1 MLTVGDGLGV
11 DVALLVPDVVGLGVG
26 VADVLGVAAVD
37 EPSSSTGRKRSCAV
51 VLTRLITCC
60 DPAPGTVTVMSLAPC
75 CCTLTPLVPDELTR
89 L

>member
-1 MLTVGDGLGV
+1 MLTVGDGLAFG
-11 DVALLVPDVVGLGVG
+11 VALSVPDALGLGVAL
-26 VADVLGVAAVD
+26 ADVLGAAVD
-37 EPSSSTGRKRSCAV
+37 EPASSTGRNRSCAV